1 MLIRCCDISTKVSSS
16 LPGQPSLPN
25 TFGEPPLMP
34 IQSQV
39 DKILYSRNN
48 LIKRLLED
56 ESGIEESSRTSLLLL
71 GKQPTFL
78 TLCSLKPCGR

>member
-16 LPGQPSLPN
+16 VPRQPSLPN

-34 IQSQV
+34 IQPQV
-39 DKILYSRNN
+39 DKILYSSN

-56 ESGIEESSRTSLLLL
+56 ESGIEESSRISLLLL